1 MANRKNRSKAPRG
14 KTAADTANMVSNA
27 HAEAFTFGDPI
38 PVMDRRELF
47 DYLECVQVDRWYEP
61 PISMDGLARTYR
73 AAVHHSSAIQVKRNI
88 LTSTFIPH
96 RWLSKQAFSRFA
108 QDFLVFGNAY
118 LEKRMNRLGQIMEL
132 RASLAKYTRRGID
145 PDTYWFAQYGYNA
158 QPYQFDEGSVF
169 HLMEPDVNQELY
181 GMPEYLSAIPSALL
195 NESATLFRRKYYLNG
210 SHAGFIMYM
219 SDPAADQ
226 KD

>member
-1 MANRKNRSKAPRG
+1 MANRKNRSKSPRG

-118 LEKRMNRLGQIMEL
+118 LEKRLNR
-132 RASLAKYTRRGID
+132 
-145 PDTYWFAQYGYNA
+145 
-158 QPYQFDEGSVF
+158 
-169 HLMEPDVNQELY
+169 
-181 GMPEYLSAIPSALL
+181 
-195 NESATLFRRKYYLNG
+195 
-210 SHAGFIMYM
+210 
-219 SDPAADQ
+219 
-226 KD
+226 

>member
-14 KTAADTANMVSNA
+14 QTATDTANMVSNA

-108 QDFLVFGNAY
+108 RTFWYSVMPIWKNA
-118 LEKRMNRLGQIMEL
+118 
-132 RASLAKYTRRGID
+132 
-145 PDTYWFAQYGYNA
+145 
-158 QPYQFDEGSVF
+158 
-169 HLMEPDVNQELY
+169 
-181 GMPEYLSAIPSALL
+181 
-195 NESATLFRRKYYLNG
+195 
-210 SHAGFIMYM
+210 
-219 SDPAADQ
+219 
-226 KD
+226 